1 MVPGTSNHW
10 PYHKDLLVFYLK
22 FRLEPVREYLN
33 YYYNITN
40 DYWTIPVNI
49 QADGFYGH
57 TILKKKALKFLGLS
71 LYPWKFCTKQSFT
84 LANSVKL
91 CYTLWKFQGQKRRLM
106 EI

>member
-57 TILKKKALKFLGLS
+57 TILKKKALKFSGLS
-71 LYPWKFCTKQSFT
+71 LYPWKFCTK
-84 LANSVKL
+84 
-91 CYTLWKFQGQKRRLM
+91 
-106 EI
+106 